1 MHAKERSSHKHNILI
16 YSLKCD
22 KIMIKKTK
30 PIIIVSIVIA
40 TVLLSVMTFGKWSFA
55 VSTGSS
61 TGSETVLVTLTNA
74 KGVPLTGLD
83 VVASCKN
90 CSAKPSAFNLEAPGI
105 GPVKN
110 WQDVKI
116 EGTSSGSYDISVH
129 HIQTG
134 FKPTYT
140 GHCHGTVSPG
150 KKVSCDIQSV

>member
-1 MHAKERSSHKHNILI
+1 M
-16 YSLKCD
+16 
-22 KIMIKKTK
+22 
-30 PIIIVSIVIA
+30 
-40 TVLLSVMTFGKWSFA
+40 SFA
-55 VSTGSS
+55 ASIGSS
-61 TGSETVLVTLTNA
+61 TGTETVIVTLTNA
-74 KGVPLTGLD
+74 KGVPSTGLD

-129 HIQTG
+129 HIPTG

-140 GHCHGTVSPG
+140 GHCHGSVIPG
-150 KKVSCDIQSV
+150 KKVSCDIQSA